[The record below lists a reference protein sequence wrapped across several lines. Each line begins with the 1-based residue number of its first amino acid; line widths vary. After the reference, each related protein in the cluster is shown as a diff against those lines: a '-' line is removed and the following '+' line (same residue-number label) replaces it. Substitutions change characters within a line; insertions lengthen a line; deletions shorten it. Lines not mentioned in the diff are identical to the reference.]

1 MAIKLIVKKTEL
13 SGAVSVKEIVLNGE
27 FSTIGNDENSTLFL
41 DDSKISNEQAVI
53 LIEENRTILINRAD
67 GTFFNES
74 LITKETRCEVTNGD
88 EIQLGDYTVSF
99 LNVNYKPKN
108 SIFIPANTTQTAT
121 VDLPVAESSPLIEE
135 EVVHNNGTNGN
146 GLKPTKS
153 FADILSSIRKEED
166 RFYFQLKS
174 GSNDQKLPIEKDE
187 IILGWDLTGKILS
200 DDPNVV
206 VMPRAVIKKDWSGVM
221 AYPQG
226 KDFVWVNGEIIASP
240 SRLHD
245 GDKLTFLS
253 SFSSAPQND
262 TSIVFCEPAALVEI
276 NSILPQELPSVAPNR
291 TDLNDFKPIESE
303 TISDVSVNQKVVE
316 KKIKTNKRKWF
327 GYFSFGEIFLMILV
341 TLAVGVLVFLMLE
354 YW

>member
-1 MAIKLIVKKTEL
+1 MAIKLIVKKTE
-13 SGAVSVKEIVLNGE
+13 SNGTVSVKEIILNDE
-27 FSTIGNDENSTLFL
+27 FSTIGNVDSSTLFL
-41 DDSKISNEQAVI
+41 DDVQISNEQAVI
-53 LIEENRTILINRAD
+53 LVEENRAILINRAD
-67 GTFFNES
+67 GTYFNETS
-74 LITKETRCEVTNGD
+74 IPKETRCEITNGD
-88 EIQLGDYTVSF
+88 EIQFGNHTVSF

-108 SIFIPANTTQTAT
+108 SIFIPA
-121 VDLPVAESSPLIEE
+121 
-135 EVVHNNGTNGN
+135 TNGN
-146 GLKPTKS
+146 AVVSEFSAEVPENQTVVSEINSGESGHSPKPTKS

-166 RFYFQLKS
+166 RFYFQLKN
-174 GSNDQKLPIEKDE
+174 GNNDKKLAIEKDE

-226 KDFVWVNGEIIASP
+226 KDFVWVNGEAIASA

-276 NSILPQELPSVAPNR
+276 NSILPQELPSVAPDR
-291 TDLNDFKPIESE
+291 TDWDDEKQFESGSVAGLPIE
-303 TISDVSVNQKVVE
+303 QKIAA
-316 KKIKTNKRKWF
+316 KKAKRVKRKWF
-327 GYFSFGEIFLMILV
+327 GYFSFGEVFLMILV
-341 TLAVGVLVFLMLE
+341 TLGVGALVFLILE